1 MKRKRRILSLLLCGA
16 MLFSLC
22 SQSVFAEASAQTDSG
37 VTIGESGLCEHH
49 TEHDGECGSSE
60 ETAGTPCAHE
70 HTNDCYT
77 EVTECVHE
85 HTDECYPAES
95 VSGNTATPSEAE
107 EAEPTEC
114 THVCSEESGCVT
126 RKLNCQHEHNEDCG
140 YSPATEE
147 TPCGYVCEICGAEGN
162 AKTATPSNAEDVTV
176 ASVQAM
182 IDALP
187 NAEEITE
194 DNAEEVK
201 AQLDAIDEAKAQLS
215 DEELDQLDF
224 SLYTEAASALGGL
237 AKPMLTD
244 STKKISVRM
253 NVKNGNYKDSV
264 SGGDPTAYGTTHT
277 LTVTPNTGRYV
288 IAGYFAGTNP
298 YTTNPAKYQYSNMT
312 LDKISEADPQTGA
325 VQYKFTATEVI
336 PISNDPNYDYIYLYF
351 HCAKLPT
358 LLWTFGN
365 ISGEATAPSTD
376 GNKAAIPYVS
386 QKELCGDPNEYTG
399 YYSLADKKDRPY
411 LEWQVISI
419 TDKEGN
425 TAGGTVAFDNNHL
438 TYTPTADEAGKTV
451 TITIR
456 PKLGYVEEA
465 NTPLSFEIEV
475 KKPVVEQSEF
485 NVTMVTDGYGN
496 AVAMPNSAK
505 EGEEIQLTAI
515 PDRGHHFKEWQAT
528 SGNIMITNDKFT
540 MPAGNVTVKAIFEAN
555 TYTVKLYA
563 NGGTIASGQ
572 DVTSYTYGVGATL
585 PTDITKDNYVFAGWY
600 KDDRFSGSSVTKI
613 SDTDIDNQVFY
624 AKWLSTNAGITA
636 VSVNEKA
643 GIIDGTTITVVLN
656 YGTSTLPTDNS
667 AVSITT
673 ADGATVSSLTTT
685 DGSEWKFT
693 VTAEDE
699 KTTEDYTIKVSIA
712 PDPATGN
719 RNDVNAAKSTIE
731 NHDWTVPQTT
741 ANTEEEVKAWI
752 EGQLANMDLDDA
764 SYTVTMTGGSFAA
777 ASEGDA
783 ADRDGTDGSFAFTV
797 KLSKGTNTGNVATST
812 YAETTVTIS
821 DGTITATPYTKWT
834 ITVKAGNG
842 GTVNGGGTFDGNTKI
857 TVTATPNSGY
867 HFARWTENG
876 AEVSI
881 SASYSFTL
889 TADRT
894 LTAVFGR
901 NSSSGG
907 SSSSGGGSSSGSGS
921 SSDNGDSSGSTV
933 VERPD
938 QTKPEIPTTSQ
949 TKPATP
955 DKNGN
960 TSIDGNAIQ
969 DAINKATADARKNGN
984 TANGIAVTVPNQ
996 NAADA
1001 KKLSITIKAQ
1011 TLDKLVTAKV
1021 RRFEITTNGLPSFG
1035 FTLDTLKML
1044 NAQSKGGDL
1053 ILRISEAA
1061 VTSAESKAAIGTRPV
1076 YEVSLVYVT
1085 GGKEV
1090 PLTDWQGKTVSVKL
1104 PYTPAANEQ
1113 AGNLYAVYVND
1124 KGKVQ
1129 WLTKSSYDA
1138 DQKAVIFEAQ
1148 HFGIYGVGYKSPV
1161 PNFTDIN
1168 GHWAK
1173 EHILFTVSRGLFSGT
1188 SETTFSP
1195 NTTLTRGM
1203 FVTALG
1209 RLAGINPVDYQ
1220 TRKFTDVK
1228 ADAYYAP
1235 YVNWA
1240 AKTGIAD
1247 GTTSTT
1253 FAPDSNI
1260 TREQMAVIMK
1270 NYADK
1275 MGYSIPKTLEAVT
1288 FTDNA
1293 QISSWAKDAVKAMQ
1307 QAGVL
1312 SGKENNRFDPQGNA
1326 TRAEAATVL
1335 HRFVEVII
1343 DPQTANG
1350 WVQNDSGEWSYYK
1363 NGDLVKGWLSNDQK
1377 WYWLDK
1383 NTGKM
1388 FSGGWKQIDGK
1399 QYYFYA
1405 DGSMA
1410 VNTTVDGKT
1419 IGADGARK

>member
-1 MKRKRRILSLLLCGA
+1 MKLKKRIAALLMAGA
-16 MLFSLC
+16 MVC
-22 SQSVFAEASAQTDSG
+22 STFPVNVLAVENSNQNVG
-37 VTIGESGLCEHH
+37 GLCQHH
-49 TEHDGECGSSE
+49 TEHNADCGYTE
-60 ETAGTPCAHE
+60 GIEGTPCAHE

-95 VSGNTATPSEAE
+95 VSGNTVTPSEAE

-140 YSPATEE
+140 YSPATEG

-237 AKPMLTD
+237 ANPMLTD

-253 NVKNGNYKDSV
+253 NAKNGKFTDSV
-264 SGGDPTAYGTTHT
+264 SDGVSTAYGTTHT
-277 LTVTPNTGRYV
+277 LTVTPQTGRYV
-288 IAGYFAGTNP
+288 IAGYFAGTD
-298 YTTNPAKYQYSNMT
+298 YYKTNPAKYQYSNMT
-312 LDKISEADPQTGA
+312 LDKISKADPQTGA
-325 VQYKFTATEVI
+325 VQYQFTATEVI
-336 PISNDPNYDYIYLYF
+336 PISNDPNYDYICLYF

-358 LLWTFGN
+358 LLWTLGN

-376 GNKAAIPYVS
+376 GNTAAIPYVS

-411 LEWQVISI
+411 LDWQVISI

-600 KDDRFSGSSVTKI
+600 KDDRFSGSSVTRI

-741 ANTEEEVKAWI
+741 ANTEKEVKAWI

-876 AEVSI
+876 A
-881 SASYSFTL
+881 
-889 TADRT
+889 
-894 LTAVFGR
+894 
-901 NSSSGG
+901 
-907 SSSSGGGSSSGSGS
+907 
-921 SSDNGDSSGSTV
+921 
-933 VERPD
+933 
-938 QTKPEIPTTSQ
+938 
-949 TKPATP
+949 
-955 DKNGN
+955 
-960 TSIDGNAIQ
+960 
-969 DAINKATADARKNGN
+969 
-984 TANGIAVTVPNQ
+984 
-996 NAADA
+996 
-1001 KKLSITIKAQ
+1001 
-1011 TLDKLVTAKV
+1011 
-1021 RRFEITTNGLPSFG
+1021 
-1035 FTLDTLKML
+1035 
-1044 NAQSKGGDL
+1044 
-1053 ILRISEAA
+1053 
-1061 VTSAESKAAIGTRPV
+1061 
-1076 YEVSLVYVT
+1076 
-1085 GGKEV
+1085 
-1090 PLTDWQGKTVSVKL
+1090 
-1104 PYTPAANEQ
+1104 
-1113 AGNLYAVYVND
+1113 
-1124 KGKVQ
+1124 
-1129 WLTKSSYDA
+1129 
-1138 DQKAVIFEAQ
+1138 
-1148 HFGIYGVGYKSPV
+1148 
-1161 PNFTDIN
+1161 
-1168 GHWAK
+1168 
-1173 EHILFTVSRGLFSGT
+1173 
-1188 SETTFSP
+1188 
-1195 NTTLTRGM
+1195 
-1203 FVTALG
+1203 
-1209 RLAGINPVDYQ
+1209 
-1220 TRKFTDVK
+1220 
-1228 ADAYYAP
+1228 
-1235 YVNWA
+1235 
-1240 AKTGIAD
+1240 
-1247 GTTSTT
+1247 
-1253 FAPDSNI
+1253 
-1260 TREQMAVIMK
+1260 
-1270 NYADK
+1270 
-1275 MGYSIPKTLEAVT
+1275 
-1288 FTDNA
+1288 
-1293 QISSWAKDAVKAMQ
+1293 
-1307 QAGVL
+1307 
-1312 SGKENNRFDPQGNA
+1312 
-1326 TRAEAATVL
+1326 
-1335 HRFVEVII
+1335 
-1343 DPQTANG
+1343 
-1350 WVQNDSGEWSYYK
+1350 
-1363 NGDLVKGWLSNDQK
+1363 
-1377 WYWLDK
+1377 
-1383 NTGKM
+1383 
-1388 FSGGWKQIDGK
+1388 
-1399 QYYFYA
+1399 
-1405 DGSMA
+1405 
-1410 VNTTVDGKT
+1410 
-1419 IGADGARK
+1419 